1 MLTGEIPMV
10 NGAPSS
16 EGVSKAF
23 LEEVNSQMAALME
36 GVGRLE
42 AKVQAKADAT
52 AGQPKTITLE
62 GMQDFLKN
70 ESDKAKNSSGTASD
84 LTALPKAFD
93 ENVVILT
100 EWDELCMSGDM
111 ERALLGDAKAA
122 AVAESASA
130 RTEALEELRM
140 SLDDTIAALATAG
153 VRIRD
158 EFIDFAEACA
168 MRRVRLVV
176 LSKSLKPLV
185 RQLLREQGL
194 GHVEVLAHDMMVEP
208 STQQWKISLNNEG
221 WKAEALRRCLQNARA
236 KPSAVVQVGRCACDL
251 PVATGGRI
259 TGLLVPVGSELA
271 HLAAQS
277 GVRHREFGGWQAL
290 GDLVMGHGSEE
301 RLPVADGTDLADLD

>member
-1 MLTGEIPMV
+1 M
-10 NGAPSS
+10 
-16 EGVSKAF
+16 
-23 LEEVNSQMAALME
+23 
-36 GVGRLE
+36 R
-42 AKVQAKADAT
+42 
-52 AGQPKTITLE
+52 
-62 GMQDFLKN
+62 
-70 ESDKAKNSSGTASD
+70 
-84 LTALPKAFD
+84 
-93 ENVVILT
+93 
-100 EWDELCMSGDM
+100 
-111 ERALLGDAKAA
+111 RALLGDAKAA
-122 AVAESASA
+122 VVAESASA

-158 EFIDFAEACA
+158 EFVDFAEACA

-236 KPSAVVQVGRCACDL
+236 KPSAVVQIGRCACDL